1 MDILVIGA
9 GPAGLYFA
17 WKMAARGF
25 SVHVMERDAYEKIG
39 HRLDSFHI
47 DSEKF
52 AEFEMPPP
60 EADSKELI
68 TVFGT
73 GVNKSP
79 YGHHP
84 KTVHY
89 PFHVMRLSPFLHRL
103 VDYCKEQG
111 VTFSFETA
119 FSEFIFETN
128 EGKNDGKNIIGV
140 VGVDKSG
147 KSIKCHSKLVVDST
161 GMTSPIRTTLPLDYG
176 IETFQI
182 SPEEQFYVILRYVN
196 WLEPTEMPS
205 KGNTGWTFYKTWVA
219 PAPEGTDAII
229 GIGQPLSYEKGEN
242 VFVDFEETIS
252 LPKYEVIRIE
262 RGSTP
267 YRRPPFSFVADN
279 FLLLGDSAC
288 LTKPFSGE
296 GITAGWT
303 LAKIAIE
310 HITPLLKAN
319 LPLDTSHLWGI
330 NARYNKD
337 QGAKF
342 AEMLAQIPAAANTT
356 KKEMEYL
363 FKHDVIFSAL
373 DFEGMNRNYELQ
385 IPFRKLLRIVSVLVW
400 GLVTGRY
407 SWKNFKG
414 LIGSLGIAGK
424 LRKHY
429 EAYPDHPTNFPTWT
443 RIASVLW
450 DDVPKMQ

>member
-9 GPAGLYFA
+9 GPAGLFFA

-52 AEFEMPPP
+52 AEFGVPPP

-68 TVFGT
+68 TIFET

-84 KTVHY
+84 KSVHY
-89 PFHVMRLSPFLHRL
+89 PFHVMRLTPFLHRL

-119 FSEFIFETN
+119 FSEFIFEAKD
-128 EGKNDGKNIIGV
+128 EKNIIGA

-147 KSIKCHSKLVVDST
+147 KSSKFHSKLVVDST
-161 GMTSPIRTTLPLDYG
+161 GMTSPIRTTLPPDYG

-182 SPEEQFYVILRYVN
+182 SPKEQFYVILRYVN
-196 WLEPTEMPS
+196 WLEPTEMPG

-229 GIGQPLSYEKGEN
+229 GIGQPLSYDKGEKI
-242 VFVDFEETIS
+242 FVDFEDTIAF
-252 LPKYEVIRIE
+252 PKYEVIRIE

-267 YRRPPFSFVADN
+267 YRRPPYSFVSN
-279 FLLLGDSAC
+279 SFLVLGDSAC

-303 LAKIAIE
+303 LAKIACE
-310 HITPLLKAN
+310 HIAHLLKEN
-319 LPLDTSHLWGI
+319 KPLDTSNLWAI
-330 NARYNKD
+330 NTLYNRS

-363 FKHDVIFSAL
+363 FKHDVIFSAA
-373 DFEGMNRNYELQ
+373 DFEGMNRNYELL
-385 IPFRKLLRIVSVLVW
+385 IPFGKLLRIVGVLLW
-400 GLVTGRY
+400 GLVSGNY

-429 EAYPDHPTNFPTWT
+429 EAYPEHPTEFSTWT
-443 RIASVLW
+443 ETASTLW